1 MLRKII
7 FDTDI
12 GCDCDDVLALA
23 YLLQAGNKN
32 FCNLLGVTCS
42 AIFPNAPVCVEAIA
56 EQYNYHNLPV
66 GMIHN
71 HKPDYYKG
79 CPDMYATKVAEK
91 FAPEKIGKEYL
102 EAVQL
107 IRELLIDSNEKVTII
122 ITGPLTNIA
131 NLLKAD
137 AELVRKKV
145 AEFVSMGGCFSGEH
159 KDRGEFN
166 IACDVE
172 SVQDVVKLSPVPVVF
187 LPYETGLD
195 MITGAKM
202 VARYGDT
209 KPASY
214 AYIEH
219 GSANGRHSWD
229 PATAVYAV
237 RGIDP
242 WYEKI
247 GPGTVNFDDNGVS
260 RFAESDK
267 GLHYYL
273 NRKLPKEVIAE
284 EIDMVV

>member
-1 MLRKII
+1 MLKKVI

-23 YLLQAGNKN
+23 YLLQSG
-32 FCNLLGVTCS
+32 CLIGVTCS
-42 AIFPNAPVCVEAIA
+42 AVFPNAPVCVEAIA
-56 EQYNYHNLPV
+56 EQYGYRNLPV
-66 GMIHN
+66 GMIEN
-71 HKPDYYKG
+71 HKKDYYKG
-79 CPDMYATKVAEK
+79 CPDMYATKVANK
-91 FAPEKIGKEYL
+91 FATDKIGKEYP

-107 IRELLIDSNEKVTII
+107 IRELLTASDEKVTIV

-131 NLLKAD
+131 NLLKSD
-137 AELVRKKV
+137 NELVREKV
-145 AEFVSMGGCFSGEH
+145 AEFVSMGGCFAGEH
-159 KDRGEFN
+159 NDRGEFN

-172 SVQDVVKLSPVPVVF
+172 SAQDVVELSPVSVVF
-187 LPYETGLD
+187 LPFETGLD

-202 VARYGDT
+202 VARDGDT

-237 RGIDP
+237 HGSEP
-242 WYEKI
+242 WYEMI
-247 GPGTVNFDDNGVS
+247 GPGTVSFDDKGVS
-260 RFAESDK
+260 RYIDSSC

-273 NRKLPKEVIAE
+273 NCKLPKEIVAD
-284 EIDMVV
+284 EIDGMV